1 MKEEN
6 QLSVEVAEADKT
18 RRMLNSWT
26 LELANWLM
34 SEVDMTRK
42 EAFRKAHL
50 TRRLLDGLGRGVVEF
65 QYVKENGEVREAR
78 GTLCPGVS
86 EDFDRYEYKRED
98 AEAFTRADE
107 HGVYVYFDL
116 ERKAFRAFAAKRL
129 VGMKGMKKGGKLM
142 SAFGRRC

>member
-6 QLSVEVAEADKT
+6 QLSVEAAEADET

-34 SEVDMTRK
+34 SEVDMGRR

-116 ERKAFRAFAAKRL
+116 ERKAFRAFAAAR
-129 VGMKGMKKGGKLM
+129 VIQM
-142 SAFGRRC
+142 RNEE

>member
-65 QYVKENGEVREAR
+65 QYVKENGEVRQAR

-116 ERKAFRAFAAKRL
+116 ERKAFRALAAWRL
-129 VGMKGMKKGGKLM
+129 IQMRNEK
-142 SAFGRRC
+142 

>member
-18 RRMLNSWT
+18 RRMLSRWT

-129 VGMKGMKKGGKLM
+129 VGMKGMKK
-142 SAFGRRC
+142 